1 MKRRNLI
8 VITLL
13 VAFLVADYFWSLRSH
28 ALHQW
33 LATLIYAVLLVA
45 ADFFERRWIAKQFN
59 QLKARYRVT
68 NVSMWIFLFLATV
81 STVPNIFLAG
91 AIDQTA
97 FWPVVIF
104 SASLLGATFL
114 RRHELLRELAERET
128 SKAV

>member
-1 MKRRNLI
+1 M
-8 VITLL
+8 